1 MKKIIFYLLII
12 RKSKYYILSF
22 FPKKIRFLFCSQ
34 SWFAYQLGL
43 HQTIIKQSSLCFFN
57 QAKSIVFLSKI
68 KRFIVSEEEVEIF
81 LNEILAKKRY
91 KLKYKKVVLNE
102 IVQYYPN
109 LVFRLL
115 IKYDR
120 LLLNSYLLGLKY
132 SIMARGLKLN
142 FNLIEEF
149 KCNEYKLEY
158 ANRNFIKS
166 NIEVRDAEKK
176 LYLLNEVLMAYN
188 LETVNLKDNNY
199 ANSSFCVNNFFS
211 KKDNFVLRKENQQD
225 YPKVTVLVT
234 AFNAEETI
242 YNCLNSLINQTWKNI
257 EIIVINDASTDNT
270 LDKIELL
277 CIENKRLKLI
287 NLPCNVGTFAAKN
300 IGIKYATGEYVTCQD
315 ADDWAHPQKIEEQ
328 VLPLIEDPK
337 LIATTSLWLR
347 IDKYGNY
354 YARQY
359 YPYLRH
365 NPASPLFRREQVQ
378 KNIGLW
384 HCVRTGADSEFFER
398 LKLVFGDSKVLAV
411 KKPLTF
417 ASHRDNS
424 LMTSEKFG
432 AYNKLSSLDRLD
444 YWEAWRLWHIDLLE
458 QKQSIYM
465 PDIELQIDNNFNMF
479 YVPSTIVV
487 SPDKIKKCLKEH
499 QVLF

>member
-34 SWFAYQLGL
+34 LWFAYQLGL

-109 LVFRLL
+109 LVLKLL
-115 IKYDR
+115 IKHDR

-132 SIMARGLKLN
+132 SIMARRLKLN
-142 FNLIEEF
+142 FKLIQEF
-149 KCNEYKLEY
+149 KCDEDKLEY
-158 ANRNFIKS
+158 PNKKFIKS
-166 NIEVRDAEKK
+166 NIEVKDAEKK
-176 LYLLNEVLMAYN
+176 LYLLNEILMAYN
-188 LETVNLKDNNY
+188 LKTISLKDSY
-199 ANSSFCVNNFFS
+199 TNSSFCVNNFFS
-211 KKDNFVLRKENQQD
+211 KKNNFLIREEQQN
-225 YPKVTVLVT
+225 YSKVTVLVT

-270 LDKIELL
+270 LDHIKLL
-277 CIENKRLKLI
+277 CIKDKRLKLI
-287 NLPCNVGTFAAKN
+287 NLPYNVGTFAAKN

-328 VLPLIEDPK
+328 VLPLIEDSK

-365 NPASPLFRREQVQ
+365 NPASPLFRREQIQ

-417 ASHRDNS
+417 ANHRDNS